1 MDQLLNDFSPGLFFM
16 LLIILLVL
24 IFLMVKFA
32 WKPIMNSLNEREDGI
47 KSALEEAE
55 NARKE
60 MQNLHADNER
70 LLQEARAER
79 DAMLK
84 EAREIKE
91 KIVADAKEQSII
103 EGDKLIAQAKATID
117 SEKKAAVA
125 DIKNQVANLSVQI
138 AEKVIKEQLS
148 NNDKQLKL
156 VEDMVADIK
165 LN

>member
-1 MDQLLNDFSPGLFFM
+1 MNFTAPES
-16 LLIILLVL
+16 L
-24 IFLMVKFA
+24 IFWTTLIFVIFFFLLKKFA
-32 WKPIMNSLNEREDGI
+32 WKPILGAVKGREEAIND
-47 KSALEEAE
+47 ALESAE
-55 NARKE
+55 NAKKE

-70 LLQEARAER
+70 LLQEARSER

-156 VEDMVADIK
+156 VEDMVGDIK